1 LDAALLIVLLLCIFV
16 HWMWQTPPPP
26 PPATATVVAADAA
39 EVALPMPAVVSGC
52 GLCVCVC
59 LHACMLG
66 HLSFSAQPACVWT
79 CDPCVHHQ
87 VQEVSPVSSGA
98 PSPLSSSDAADARPR
113 SASRT
118 KKAVGSLKGRVAAVR
133 CVEGRPRAVPLP
145 HGPQS
150 DACITSC
157 STPYVCAHLYSTCHG
172 CGGGMESWFC
182 QVACCLWFLAFS
194 CSLSPHPPL

>member
-1 LDAALLIVLLLCIFV
+1 
-16 HWMWQTPPPP
+16 
-26 PPATATVVAADAA
+26 
-39 EVALPMPAVVSGC
+39 MPALSVVSGC

-59 LHACMLG
+59 VCARACHIFMLVCLSIC
-66 HLSFSAQPACVWT
+66 HLS

-118 KKAVGSLKGRVAAVR
+118 RKAVGSLKGRVAAVR

-145 HGPQS
+145 HGPQT
-150 DACITSC
+150 DVCITSC

-182 QVACCLWFLAFS
+182 QVACCLLILAFS
-194 CSLSPHPPL
+194 FSLSPHPPLCCATGAKRR